1 MPHTLFPNPLR
12 QGRLYELKS
21 IQEQVKG
28 FNGEQFSLRQILR
41 QSQNENDERY
51 LHCLQQK
58 KSCEGA
64 VALIEFMEI

>member
-28 FNGEQFSLRQILR
+28 FNGEQFSLRQILS

-51 LHCLQQK
+51 LHCL
-58 KSCEGA
+58 
-64 VALIEFMEI
+64 